1 MSEDQPDYKP
11 EDLVGMFAKGIDGYK
26 KEKSDQAETIRVE
39 QARVFNKPEQQEQFI
54 NRYIKLDSWN
64 LYSEALPI
72 LIGYRPE
79 YINYAKLDRRF
90 KELEKL
96 ARSSANI
103 TLKIINKDEPEN
115 KWRVIPKDVVK
126 WAQSKEVEILMLL
139 ESEFGL
145 DKKQSRQSDED
156 KKDHGNAE
164 LNAIKREALLH
175 AALGALVA
183 FPEECKTHGK
193 ITASAIAKTIEQ
205 NSKIWFDYDDLPL
218 SNRKTVEIISKA
230 IKSAQK

>member
-1 MSEDQPDYKP
+1 
-11 EDLVGMFAKGIDGYK
+11 
-26 KEKSDQAETIRVE
+26 
-39 QARVFNKPEQQEQFI
+39 
-54 NRYIKLDSWN
+54 
-64 LYSEALPI
+64 
-72 LIGYRPE
+72 
-79 YINYAKLDRRF
+79 
-90 KELEKL
+90 
-96 ARSSANI
+96 
-103 TLKIINKDEPEN
+103 
-115 KWRVIPKDVVK
+115 
-126 WAQSKEVEILMLL
+126 MLL
-139 ESEFGL
+139 ESEFEL